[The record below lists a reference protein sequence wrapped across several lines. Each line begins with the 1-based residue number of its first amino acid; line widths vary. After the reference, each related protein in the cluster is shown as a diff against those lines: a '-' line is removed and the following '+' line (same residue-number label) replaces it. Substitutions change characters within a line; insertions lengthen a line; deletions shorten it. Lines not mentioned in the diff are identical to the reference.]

1 MNELRSYV
9 MDVRL
14 TNKKFSILFIDL
26 DNFKLINEQLGHD
39 NGDLVIVKAA
49 ENIRESIRE
58 IDLVARMGGDE
69 FIVLLRDIKD
79 EQDTINIVNNIIE
92 KFQKPIVVNGKDHV
106 LTCSIGVA
114 SYPEHGTT
122 PEELIKNADSAL
134 TQVKQKSKNNYAV
147 YNKKLENMSLE
158 RRIIENAMRKGL
170 NEHQFFLEYQPKF
183 NIHNDEIV
191 GMEALVRWNHPDLG
205 TIPPGKFISLA
216 EETGLIIPLGEW
228 ILNESCKQA
237 KEWREKGFGQLIVSV
252 NVSVRQLQDP
262 KFVQQVERVLKETG
276 FNPKFLELEVTES
289 IFADLNCIT
298 PILKRLRSLGIHIS
312 VDDFG
317 TGYSSLSYIKHLPI
331 DTLKVDASFVKD
343 IHKNEESKAIVR
355 AIINLAETIGL
366 KVIAEGIEIEEQVR
380 ALRNDGCIFGQGY
393 FYSRPLRKEAFE
405 EYIRSKGFITS

>member
-1 MNELRSYV
+1 MVMEDTLMWEATIKIIHDDENPLNNLVLIVMSDISVRKEVEQNLYRLAYHESLTNFPNRPTFMNELRLYV
-9 MDVRL
+9 MDVLL

-134 TQVKQKSKNNYAV
+134 TQVKQNSKNNYAV

-183 NIHNDEIV
+183 NIHSDEIV
-191 GMEALVRWNHPDLG
+191 GMEALVRWNHPDLRP
-205 TIPPGKFISLA
+205 TPSREIYF
-216 EETGLIIPLGEW
+216 
-228 ILNESCKQA
+228 SC
-237 KEWREKGFGQLIVSV
+237 
-252 NVSVRQLQDP
+252 
-262 KFVQQVERVLKETG
+262 
-276 FNPKFLELEVTES
+276 
-289 IFADLNCIT
+289 
-298 PILKRLRSLGIHIS
+298 
-312 VDDFG
+312 
-317 TGYSSLSYIKHLPI
+317 
-331 DTLKVDASFVKD
+331 
-343 IHKNEESKAIVR
+343 
-355 AIINLAETIGL
+355 
-366 KVIAEGIEIEEQVR
+366 
-380 ALRNDGCIFGQGY
+380 
-393 FYSRPLRKEAFE
+393 
-405 EYIRSKGFITS
+405 